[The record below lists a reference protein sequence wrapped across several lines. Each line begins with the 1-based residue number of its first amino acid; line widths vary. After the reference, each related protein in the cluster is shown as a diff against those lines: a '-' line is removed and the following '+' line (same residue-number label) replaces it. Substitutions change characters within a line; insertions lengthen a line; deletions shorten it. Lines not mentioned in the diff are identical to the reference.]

1 MQRHATSSHQQDVFS
16 HWKLAKLQ
24 NKRDN
29 YVCLI
34 FTCIIKTQATLF
46 YNTYNDTTFGPG
58 LLFNH
63 AEMMW
68 YLLLFLKRKRTHTYL
83 VICVYFCLFVIAH
96 KTLGPIACTL
106 KTLFLHFHVYITF
119 FFNYN
124 YYSIKL
130 DNLRSFEMCFSVP
143 K

>member
-1 MQRHATSSHQQDVFS
+1 MQRHATSSHQQDIVS
-16 HWKLAKLQ
+16 HWKLARLQ
-24 NKRDN
+24 NKRDK
-29 YVCLI
+29 VCL
-34 FTCIIKTQATLF
+34 FFFFYLIIKTQATIF
-46 YNTYNDTTFGPG
+46 YNTNNDNTFGPG

-83 VICVYFCLFVIAH
+83 VICVCFCLFVIAH
-96 KTLGPIACTL
+96 KTLGPKACTL
-106 KTLFLHFHVYITF
+106 KTLFLHFLVYITF
-119 FFNYN
+119 LYN